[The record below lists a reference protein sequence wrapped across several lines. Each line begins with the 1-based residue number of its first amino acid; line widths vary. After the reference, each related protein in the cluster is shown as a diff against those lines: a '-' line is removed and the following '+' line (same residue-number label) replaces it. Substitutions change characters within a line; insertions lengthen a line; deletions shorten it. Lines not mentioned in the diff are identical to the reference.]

1 MEDEAEEELEGG
13 LGVESWG
20 WSEEVRARLEQ
31 NDRALKLYTDE
42 SPFISLKMK
51 TQYHHHTAIASNII
65 ESWYFLAVASVRTY
79 DPTNKNQER
88 NQESKGTHC
97 PTLKRPYKLNFS

>member
-20 WSEEVRARLEQ
+20 WSEEGRARLEQ

-42 SPFISLKMK
+42 SPFIS
-51 TQYHHHTAIASNII
+51 QNGNAISSPHRHRQQHH
-65 ESWYFLAVASVRTY
+65 
-79 DPTNKNQER
+79 
-88 NQESKGTHC
+88 
-97 PTLKRPYKLNFS
+97 